1 MNKIKVLFEQD
12 TSLDC
17 VEVTVKSAERD
28 EQIDELIAKIGG
40 SLQQMTVSDENGV
53 LKNISTD
60 EIFIISVNGKKLN
73 IITESDS
80 YSVRGSLQSIE
91 NSLDA
96 RDFIRISR
104 YELINISKVNRYDF
118 TLKGTLRIEFKNGI
132 EAWASR
138 RCIPNIRKM
147 LSGKG

>member
-91 NSLDA
+91 SSLDA